1 MGHLGTTGDDL
12 ADQLVAEGVHDGA
25 NLVRRLPRA
34 VELLGFNVEQIVGDT
49 VNILKREFANPCTA
63 RGADI
68 ALCDGLHRPAG
79 YREQSVNLS
88 AGLLFQL
95 LRHGLPRPETIY
107 RDAYACI

>member
-1 MGHLGTTGDDL
+1 MRKL
-12 ADQLVAEGVHDGA
+12 
-25 NLVRRLPRA
+25 
-34 VELLGFNVEQIVGDT
+34 IGDT
-49 VNILKREFANPCTA
+49 VTVLEREFANGYTA
-63 RGADI
+63 RGVDI

-95 LRHGLPRPETIY
+95 LRHGLPRLGTIY